1 MARPNVSLEDLELPA
16 QQTLIVKPSQDAQ
29 VITPATLADL
39 EHSALQTP
47 NAISSN
53 QDAVLTATEMQDVF
67 QAETACLVPMIMIVK
82 TSQLAE
88 TAEPAAP
95 VEAEHIVLQ
104 LLIVRTWLQSVILI
118 HVLELLNV
126 SQEDLALHALQLLT
140 ALCLRHAQAL
150 TVIAQAPTANVLELI
165 VFVSVLTAIVLD
177 LTVLVLATTAR
188 ALVMTVL
195 AKDQTALAMVL
206 TVNV

>member
-1 MARPNVSLEDLELPA
+1 VSLEDLELPA

-140 ALCLRHAQAL
+140 AITSQPAETEPATPVAAEKFVRMLQIAL
-150 TVIAQAPTANVLELI
+150 TYLQNVEPIHVLEMQSAFQ
-165 VFVSVLTAIVLD
+165 VD
-177 LTVLVLATTAR
+177 
-188 ALVMTVL
+188 
-195 AKDQTALAMVL
+195 
-206 TVNV
+206 